1 MTRKVVILGRH
12 AKTAESCPWN
22 DASFEIWALPWDDAA
37 IRADRWFELHH
48 PKTFTK
54 RHGAEYVEKLKG
66 LKTPLFMQ
74 ETRPEFPSSVE
85 YPLSSVMTGRRDYF
99 SNTVA
104 YMIALAV
111 HERVNEIHLF
121 GVELAASAEYRDQR
135 CCVEYWLG
143 VAEGS
148 GIRVVAAPGSHV
160 LSTVCGYRYAYE
172 EP

>member
-22 DASFEIWALPWDDAA
+22 DGSFEIWALPWDDAA

-111 HERVNEIHLF
+111 HERVNEIHL
-121 GVELAASAEYRDQR
+121 LAWSSPRPR
-135 CCVEYWLG
+135 NTGTSG
-143 VAEGS
+143 VASNIGLASRKAPES
-148 GIRVVAAPGSHV
+148 G
-160 LSTVCGYRYAYE
+160 L
-172 EP
+172 